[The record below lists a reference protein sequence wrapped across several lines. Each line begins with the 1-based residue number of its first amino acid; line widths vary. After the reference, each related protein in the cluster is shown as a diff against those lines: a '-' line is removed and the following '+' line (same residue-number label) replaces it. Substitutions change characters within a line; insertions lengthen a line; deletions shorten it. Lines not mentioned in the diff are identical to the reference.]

1 MSNSISVST
10 TESLMRNSA
19 ELDRW
24 TKINNIRCIRLGNIN
39 NCNEDGIIKNYNIK
53 DNMNEILKKYDI
65 SDYKMHEISNNYE
78 HSYELQLKEEIYAK
92 LKNSLL
98 KK

>member
-24 TKINNIRCIRLGNIN
+24 IKINNIRSIRLGNIN